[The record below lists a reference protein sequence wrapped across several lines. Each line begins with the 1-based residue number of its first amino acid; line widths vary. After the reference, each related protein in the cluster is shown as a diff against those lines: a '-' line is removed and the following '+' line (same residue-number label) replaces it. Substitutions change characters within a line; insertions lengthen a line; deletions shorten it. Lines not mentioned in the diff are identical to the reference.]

1 MPRRI
6 ARQTGQTTVLLVA
19 MMVVVMAGG
28 ALAIDVG
35 SAYVLKEK
43 CNFVL
48 EAAALAAATQLP
60 DTSAALALAQQM
72 VEINGLEPSRLGLES
87 PYDGDPRKL
96 CLTYT
101 DQQPTYFARTLGIDL
116 FPIASRVVAVY
127 GRPLALDYAIFSSS
141 EFEYLDFGGATINV
155 TGSVHGNENVRIRGA
170 TVNVSG
176 AIQAQG
182 VVDIR
187 GSTVNAS
194 IIQDRVG
201 RIDLP
206 EHYYEQLVTEDW
218 VQQYGNQNWSN
229 ITIDV
234 SNGGV
239 IVHGDLHVAGVT
251 IVGSGMIV
259 VTGNVHMAGTAL
271 TLARPEDDAVAV
283 YSLGNIRFTGTSV
296 TSDGIFYAPNGTIDC
311 HGVKDATINGAVIAD
326 LVDFNGVDI
335 TVNHNPDNVMV
346 FPVLSARLTR

>member
-6 ARQTGQTTVLLVA
+6 ARQAGQTTVLLVA

-60 DTSAALALAQQM
+60 DTSAALAVAQQM
-72 VEINGLEPSRLGLES
+72 VEVNGLEPSRLGFES
-87 PYDGDPRKL
+87 PYEGDPRKL

-101 DQQPTYFARTLGIDL
+101 DQQPTYFARTLGVDL
-116 FPIASRVVAVY
+116 FPISSRVLAMY
-127 GRPLALDYAIFSSS
+127 GRPVALDYAIFSSS

-170 TVNVSG
+170 TVTVSG

-182 VVDIR
+182 VVDVR
-187 GSTVNAS
+187 GSTVDAVHVRNN
-194 IIQDRVG
+194 VG

-206 EHYYEQLVTEDW
+206 VHHYTQLVTEGWTQLDGDQHW
-218 VQQYGNQNWSN
+218 NNT
-229 ITIDV
+229 TIDL

-239 IVHGDLHVAGVT
+239 IVDGDLHVAGVT

-271 TLARPEDDAVAV
+271 SLATPQDAVAV

-296 TSDGIFYAPNGTIDC
+296 VSDGIFYAPNGTIDC
-311 HGVKDATINGAVIAD
+311 HGVNDATINGAVIAD
-326 LVDFNGVDI
+326 LVDFNGVDV
-335 TVNHNPDNVMV
+335 TVNHNPESVTV